1 MGARATGRKL
11 AMQALY
17 QTDLRGG
24 DITEVIQVFLTDSQY
39 ATETVAWAT
48 ELADGAWAY
57 RETADQL
64 IRDFA
69 ANWDLD
75 RINPVDRN
83 IMRLALFEIDK
94 MDTPNSVVLN
104 EAIEISKKYSTDES
118 PKFINGI
125 LGKYVESC
133 SQA

>member
-17 QTDLRGG
+17 QSEIRGG
-24 DITEVIQVFLTDSQY
+24 DISDVIQVFLKESQF
-39 ATETVAWAT
+39 AAETVKWAI
-48 ELADGAWAY
+48 ELAEGAWEY
-57 RETADQL
+57 RKDADQL
-64 IRDFA
+64 IKEYA

-83 IMRLALFEIDK
+83 IMRLAIFEIDK
-94 MDTPNSVVLN
+94 METPNSVVLN

-125 LGKYVESC
+125 LGKYVETC